1 MCCCCCCCIAVVVS
15 DSVRPQRRQ
24 PTRLPHPWDSGNVSV
39 QQLKFFTVLTY
50 ILENDHKI
58 AQNIDFG
65 VTNKFQQIGKFT
77 NTESINNDGLCVCAS
92 HL

>member
-1 MCCCCCCCIAVVVS
+1 M
-15 DSVRPQRRQ
+15 
-24 PTRLPHPWDSGNVSV
+24 SV

-77 NTESINNDGLCVCAS
+77 NTESMNNEDRLYLLIFFHIKLIIVVFRKWKHKIS
-92 HL
+92 IQKIKLQ